1 MSEHGSKGTVAHE
14 TSPVIPPV
22 IVGTMTFGDTADEVT
37 AAEIVAA
44 ALDAG
49 VTWFDTANSYSDG
62 ECERIVG
69 RLLAGQVGITLATKV
84 GQPQSELGT
93 EKLLSAR
100 NVRRSVEASLSR
112 LGRERIDLLYLHK
125 PDRTTPIAETLLAV
139 ADLVR
144 EGKVGQLGVSNFSAW
159 QIAEIVAMARSV
171 GAPVPM
177 ISQQLY
183 NLVSRRLEEEYQ
195 EYAVTTGLAT
205 AIYNP
210 LAGGLL
216 TGNVIRD
223 AGASHGRFGD
233 ARIASE
239 YRARYYDDRLF
250 AAVVELSAIA
260 EGTGI
265 PLTEFALRWCVDRPV
280 VQSVLIG
287 GSRASH
293 LLGNLRS
300 LANGPLPLE
309 AAEAADAVGAR
320 LRGPMPA
327 YNR

>member
-1 MSEHGSKGTVAHE
+1 MSETGRQVNAAYE
-14 TSPVIPPV
+14 VVPNIPPV
-22 IVGTMTFGDTADEVT
+22 IVGTMTFGDTADEAT
-37 AAEIVAA
+37 AAEIIAT

-49 VTWFDTANSYSDG
+49 VNWFDTANSYSDG
-62 ECERIVG
+62 LCEQIVG
-69 RLLAGQVGITLATKV
+69 RLLAGQTGITLATKV

-93 EKLLSAR
+93 EHLLSAR
-100 NVRRSVEASLSR
+100 NVRRSVEASLMR
-112 LGRERIDLLYLHK
+112 LDRERVDLLYLHK

-159 QIAEIVAMARSV
+159 QIAEIVATSRDL
-171 GAPVPM
+171 GTPVPV

-183 NLVSRRLEEEYQ
+183 NVVSRRLEDEYQ
-195 EYAVTTGLAT
+195 EYALTTGLAT

-216 TGNVIRD
+216 TGRVIQD
-223 AGASHGRFGD
+223 AASRHGRFGD

-239 YRARYYDDRLF
+239 YRSRYFDVRLF
-250 AAVVELSAIA
+250 AAVDELSAVA
-260 EGTGI
+260 EDTGI
-265 PLTEFALRWCVDRPV
+265 PLSEFALRWCLGRPMV
-280 VQSVLIG
+280 RSVLLG

-293 LLGNLRS
+293 MLENIHS
-300 LANGPLPLE
+300 LAQGPLPQD
-309 AAEAADAVGAR
+309 AVDAADAVGTR